1 MSGFLHQFHFHDK
14 LQLISII
21 LQLES
26 LTAPASLLA
35 RTSDLGPAS
44 DKTVTSSGLVCKAAS
59 QPLLTSLAVVWIPIL
74 VFTLITGKTVSVC
87 EKYMMNEP
95 IHSLI

>member
-1 MSGFLHQFHFHDK
+1 MSGFYINFIF
-14 LQLISII
+14 II
-21 LQLES
+21 QASAYIIFQLES
-26 LTAPASLLA
+26 LTAPASVLA

-74 VFTLITGKTVSVC
+74 VFTLITGKTSVQVC
-87 EKYMMNEP
+87 EEY
-95 IHSLI
+95 IILLAGQAG

>member
-1 MSGFLHQFHFHDK
+1 MIL
-14 LQLISII
+14 

-74 VFTLITGKTVSVC
+74 VFTLITGKTAVSVC
-87 EKYMMNEP
+87 EEYMMNEP
-95 IHSLI
+95 IHSLTL